1 MNVFAADHPL
11 VSQSPSW
18 FDVKAH
24 PRLSF
29 VCATAVLAFVLAP
42 FVLVRLYY
50 YAISDIGAEP
60 NPFPQ
65 PWLAMAVGCVVAFAV
80 SVVPAAPVVLLYR
93 LTSRRWRQLNAEPC
107 AGGNAA
113 SPRASAVR

>member
-1 MNVFAADHPL
+1 MNIFATDHPL

-18 FDVKAH
+18 FDAKAH

-29 VCATAVLAFVLAP
+29 ILSASVLSLCLVP
-42 FVLVRLYY
+42 FILVQLYR

-65 PWLAMAVGCVVAFAV
+65 PCLALLVGGVLAFVVGLFC
-80 SVVPAAPVVLLYR
+80 SVPVVLAYR
-93 LTSRRWRQLNAEPC
+93 LTVRWWKRQCAEPV
-107 AGGNAA
+107 AGGN
-113 SPRASAVR
+113 SR